1 MTFIVPIPWI
11 TMLCSS
17 ISAPLMLDQVFVWM
31 FMSHTGICV
40 EYIIFNEMCSCF
52 CCVLFCMR
60 RITIHCG
67 PYDIFVRIHQD
78 NLLVTGEIIRLFQC
92 KWCNPERYGYNLL
105 LPNRNKTQQCAM
117 SVHKFVMH
125 HVHISVAS
133 FAEAISIFV
142 YTQHRFCFCTWHRFR
157 FCTCIYRGYPAKRVL
172 SSMQVGPFWQD
183 IIDMI
188 SYMILVMHKIV
199 YDIAGSGHFNHV
211 LPPVFS
217 FDYLY
222 NFQIQCFVCFISLLS
237 HIVCIFTKDQSLI
250 SNVMINVWFQMPHSN
265 ELIKWQNFELK

>member
-1 MTFIVPIPWI
+1 
-11 TMLCSS
+11 MLCSS
-17 ISAPLMLDQVFVWM
+17 ISPPLMLDQDFVWM
-31 FMSHTGICV
+31 FMSHTVTCV

-92 KWCNPERYGYNLL
+92 KWCNPERYAYNSL

-142 YTQHRFCFCTWHRFR
+142 YTRNRFCFCT
-157 FCTCIYRGYPAKRVL
+157 CIYGSCQKGPIFHAGRTLLAGYHRY
-172 SSMQVGPFWQD
+172 D
-183 IIDMI
+183 ILHDIGDVQNCI
-188 SYMILVMHKIV
+188 SYCWLRT
-199 YDIAGSGHFNHV
+199 F
-211 LPPVFS
+211 
-217 FDYLY
+217 
-222 NFQIQCFVCFISLLS
+222 
-237 HIVCIFTKDQSLI
+237 
-250 SNVMINVWFQMPHSN
+250 
-265 ELIKWQNFELK
+265 